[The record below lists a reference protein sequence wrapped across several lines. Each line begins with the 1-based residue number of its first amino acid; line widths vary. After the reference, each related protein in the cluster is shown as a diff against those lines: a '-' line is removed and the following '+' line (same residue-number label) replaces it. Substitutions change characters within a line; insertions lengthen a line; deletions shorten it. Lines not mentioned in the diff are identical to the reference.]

1 MCLSII
7 SVPLSSLTEVAWDAH
22 GTYSTYLIQE
32 RAQQIIREH
41 DSDSPMFMYVPFQAV
56 HGPNEVPD
64 VYRDMYSHVEDEER
78 RTYLGM
84 VTAMDDAVGNIT
96 QTLKDSGLY
105 DNSIIL
111 WFSDNGGPAAKW
123 PPGKFTREIHKDILK
138 ALGWLL

>member
-1 MCLSII
+1 
-7 SVPLSSLTEVAWDAH
+7 
-22 GTYSTYLIQE
+22 
-32 RAQQIIREH
+32 
-41 DSDSPMFMYVPFQAV
+41 MYR
-56 HGPNEVPD
+56 
-64 VYRDMYSHVEDEER
+64 YVEDEER

-123 PPGKFTREIHKDILK
+123 PPGKYIRAELQRII
-138 ALGWLL
+138 